1 MAAQE
6 VVGVLGYPAWLVP
19 FVGWTAGGLF
29 VAMVVFSALRPKYR
43 RLFGP
48 RAPLYALWNS
58 FLPSIWVQIY
68 LWLALIIL
76 WTPMWWAARGLTE
89 ITNVGSATGWFVSAV
104 VVFYGSWL
112 VRGLTG
118 HSVNR
123 AFDDSSGNLD
133 VPVSN
138 GKRVAVIGA
147 GMAGLVAAKELQ
159 QEGHDVVVFERTG
172 GPGGVWA
179 SSKARGGMAWASTM
193 TSTGALNS
201 TLSDSVAEIYHADH
215 EQFPHHLN
223 RSQFLGL
230 LEDYQEQHGVFD
242 KSLRCNVE
250 VEAMT
255 RIANDRWS
263 LRVQD
268 HVTGIVEDE
277 DFDAV
282 TICTGLNK
290 ESFTPTIDGQDN
302 FAGPQLHAEDYRPE
316 DADRFVGKRVLVVGV
331 GETSSDVVKDLID
344 SGVEHVYVSQ
354 RGPTWII
361 PRDVGSLPP
370 DHIENRLI
378 HDGPMFHRFA
388 MLVTGVAPFTFFPT
402 LRPTRVKV
410 QRFSHI
416 FRIFVVN
423 HPKKWQLWRL
433 GSLNWTK
440 SDNLYFAMQ
449 TGRAT
454 VLGAIARLEQQSVR
468 FEDGREEDVDA
479 VIYCTG
485 YRPGPSLLPPPFE
498 APGEADGEKAVPAPR
513 SSRELYKLTMLPDH
527 PNVAAIG
534 FARGQIGAITLSTDM
549 QARWWALVL
558 SGKRSLPRANIMR
571 SHASSLKHHSRR
583 FHQPTRTT
591 LCFAYSL
598 ARQEIGCEPDLFRV
612 LRSDRRLWFA
622 LVMGPICAAHFRLRG
637 PHANPAMVHEQV
649 MRPQAVQTDDYVD
662 SIDILSGAMPLAA
675 LVIPLY
681 GAWSRVLPGFNARN
695 ATRSYI

>member
-1 MAAQE
+1 MAAQD

-19 FVGWTAGGLF
+19 FIGWTAGGLF
-29 VAMVVFSALRPKYR
+29 IVVVVFNALRPKYR

-48 RAPLYALWNS
+48 RAPLYALWNAL
-58 FLPSIWVQIY
+58 LPSMWVQVY
-68 LWLALIIL
+68 LWVTLIIL
-76 WTPMWWAARGLTE
+76 WTPMWWLARGLAK
-89 ITNVGSATGWFVSAV
+89 ITDIGSATGWFVSAV
-104 VVFYGSWL
+104 GLFYTGWL
-112 VRGLTG
+112 FRGLSG

-123 AFDDSSGNLD
+123 GFDDGAVSD
-133 VPVSN
+133 DIPVTD

-147 GMAGLVAAKELQ
+147 GMAGLVTAKELRE
-159 QEGHDVVVFERTG
+159 EGHDVVVFERTA

-179 SSKARGGMAWASTM
+179 SSKARGGMAWATTM

-201 TLSDSVAEIYHADH
+201 TLSDSVAEIHHADH
-215 EQFPHHLN
+215 ELFPHHLN
-223 RSQFLGL
+223 RAEFLGV
-230 LEDYQEQHGVFD
+230 LENYQEQHGVFD
-242 KSLRCNVE
+242 GSLRCNVE

-255 RIANDRWS
+255 RLPGDRWS
-263 LRVQD
+263 LRVRD
-268 HVTGIVEDE
+268 HGTDIFEDE
-277 DFDAV
+277 EFDAV

-290 ESFTPTIDGQDN
+290 QSFTPDIEGQEQ
-302 FAGPQLHAEDYRPE
+302 FVGPQFHAEDYQPA
-316 DADRFVGKRVLVVGV
+316 DARRFVGKRVLVVGM

-344 SGVEHVYVSQ
+344 TGAEHVYVSQ
-354 RGPTWII
+354 RGPTWVI

-388 MLVTGVAPFTFFPT
+388 MLLTGVAPFGLWPL
-402 LRPTRVKV
+402 LRQTRVKV
-410 QRFSHI
+410 HRFRHV
-416 FRIFVVN
+416 FRILVLH
-423 HPKKWQLWRL
+423 HPKKWLLWRL
-433 GSLNWTK
+433 GSVNWTK
-440 SDNLYFAMQ
+440 SDNLYFAIE

-454 VLGAIARLEQQSVR
+454 VVRGVERLEQQSAT
-468 FEDGREEDVDA
+468 FADGRKEDVDA

-485 YRPGPSLLPPPFE
+485 YRPGASLLPPPLE
-498 APGEADGEKAVPAPR
+498 SAMNVDDQADVPAPR

-549 QARWWALVL
+549 QARWWALVM
-558 SGKRSLPRANIMR
+558 SGKRSLPSSDTMR
-571 SHASSLKHHSRR
+571 SDAASLRHHGRR

-598 ARQEIGCEPDLFRV
+598 ARQEIGCEPDLFHVFRA
-612 LRSDRRLWFA
+612 DRRLWFA
-622 LVMGPICAAHFRLRG
+622 LWMGPICAAHFRLRG
-637 PHANPAMVHEQV
+637 PHATPGLVREQIL
-649 MRPQAVQTDDYVD
+649 RPQAVQSDDYVD
-662 SIDILSGAMPLAA
+662 SIDILSGAIPLSA